1 MSLEEAMDIV
11 MGDSADAD
19 DGVDEEILSMTPA
32 DIDTRTRLINS
43 EIIFFENEVTRL
55 KREADTLSSTVTSNA
70 EKVKMNKQLPWLV
83 STVVEV

>member
-55 KREADTLSSTVTSNA
+55 KREADTLSSTVTGNA